1 VVVTI
6 TDAIRIQGRHS
17 RKEFNG
23 GKKKGRKE
31 GIRRRK
37 EQEGRIYI
45 YIIYI
50 FICKCICTHVNR
62 CIHTEEAGE
71 RD

>member
-45 YIIYI
+45 YNIYI
-50 FICKCICTHVNR
+50 YI
-62 CIHTEEAGE
+62 
-71 RD
+71 